1 MGTANLDGKEA
12 GGRCR
17 GWQPGVGVGKS
28 YTETL
33 DLYYPGSAVNT
44 GGTLYG

>member
-1 MGTANLDGKEA
+1 MQGMVAW
-12 GGRCR
+12 GG
-17 GWQPGVGVGKS
+17 GGGVMH
-28 YTETL
+28 TETL